1 MEVGPLVNCK
11 TTKQKL
17 KIHELGSWLQP
28 GYVLFITLFLYK
40 LTSLRQCHN
49 KNDDEGNHTFANNI
63 FRVLCF

>member
-28 GYVLFITLFLYK
+28 GYV
-40 LTSLRQCHN
+40 
-49 KNDDEGNHTFANNI
+49 KNIVLIQIDKFAP
-63 FRVLCF
+63 VSQ